1 MKSRNHRGGAML
13 QLVFSSFLSLFVG
26 SMLLMFIRIHMV
38 SRQLAMDQHSA
49 ELTAWRPMH
58 RLADNLRK
66 AQTYGVGNPTLAAA
80 TSNSLTLY
88 DDALGNTS
96 RYWLDTSTPPY
107 VLNRTRGTQ
116 TLVLATGLQALT
128 FTYYLATGKT
138 PAQGS
143 CWATTVNPNAPT
155 LLEIPLIVAVGVTIT
170 VNVDGGNRDATTT
183 IRLRNAPRT
192 ISGH

>member
-1 MKSRNHRGGAML
+1 MKPRIHRGEAML
-13 QLVFSSFLSLFVG
+13 QLVFTSFLSLFVG

-66 AQTYGVGNPTLAAA
+66 AQTYGAGNSTLAAGTA
-80 TSNSLTLY
+80 SSLTLY
-88 DDALGNTS
+88 DDSLGNTS
-96 RYWLDTSTPPY
+96 RYWLDTTAQPY
-107 VLNRTRGTQ
+107 VLRQTRGTQ
-116 TLVLATGLQALT
+116 TLALATGLQALK
-128 FTYYLATGKT
+128 FTYYVATGKT

-143 CWATTVNPNAPT
+143 CWATTANPNAPIVA
-155 LLEIPLIVAVGVTIT
+155 EMPLIVAVGATIT
-170 VNVDGGNRDATTT
+170 VAVDGGTRDMTTT

>member
-1 MKSRNHRGGAML
+1 MKPRFHRGGAML
-13 QLVFSSFLSLFVG
+13 QLLLSSLMGLLVG
-26 SMLLMFIRIHMV
+26 AMLLMFIRIHMV

-49 ELTAWRPMH
+49 ETTAWRPMH

-80 TSNSLTLY
+80 TATSFTMY
-88 DDALGNTS
+88 DDNLGTTS
-96 RYWLDTSTPPY
+96 RYWLDTSVQPY

-116 TLVLATGLQALT
+116 TLVLATGLQGLT
-128 FTYYLATGKT
+128 YTYYVATGKT
-138 PAQGS
+138 SAQGAA
-143 CWATTVNPNAPT
+143 WATTLNPNAPT
-155 LLEIPLIVAVGVTIT
+155 ALELPIIVAVGVTIT
-170 VNVDGGNRDATTT
+170 VNVLTGTRDMTTT

>member
-1 MKSRNHRGGAML
+1 MKPRAPRGAAML
-13 QLVFSSFLSLFVG
+13 QLVFATFLSLFVG

-66 AQTYGVGNPTLAAA
+66 AQSYGTGNPTLAAA
-80 TSNSLTLY
+80 TGSSLTLY
-88 DDALGNTS
+88 DDSLGNTS
-96 RYWLDTSTPPY
+96 RYWLDTSTQPY
-107 VLNRTRGTQ
+107 VLSRTRGTQ
-116 TLVLATGLQALT
+116 TLTLATGLQALT

-143 CWATTVNPNAPT
+143 CWGTTANPNAPT
-155 LLEIPLIVAVGVTIT
+155 LAEMPLVVAVGVTVT
-170 VNVDGGNRDATTT
+170 VAIDGGTRDTTT
-183 IRLRNAPRT
+183 TVRLRNGPRT
-192 ISGH
+192 KSGH